1 MPLVSVVV
9 PCYNEQDTIG
19 LLLDAL
25 HNQSFPLAE
34 LEVVIADGLSTD
46 RTREAIAAYQA
57 SHPELALRVVDNPR
71 KIIPA
76 GVNAAIRAAR
86 GEWIVRLDAHSIPK
100 PTYIERCLAALQA
113 GCGDNVGGVWEI
125 RPGSAGWLA
134 QSIALAA
141 AHPLGAG
148 DARYRV
154 GGQAQAVDTVPF
166 GAFHRSLLEQVGFF
180 DETLLTNEDYEFNV
194 RVRRAG
200 GVVWMDP
207 QISTVYFAR
216 STLGALARQYWRY
229 GYWKARMLRRYPET
243 LRWRQL
249 LPPLFTASLA
259 GLGLLS
265 LVWRPVGWL
274 LAAEIL
280 AYTLAL
286 FTVGLRAAWQKRQ
299 PALAIGLPLAMGT
312 MHLTWGSAFL
322 WSFVTQIF
330 A

>member
-25 HNQSFPLAE
+25 HSQSFPLAQ

-46 RTREAIAAYQA
+46 HTRQAIAEYQA
-57 SHPELALRVVDNPR
+57 SHPDLALRVVDNPLR
-71 KIIPA
+71 IIPA
-76 GVNAAIRAAR
+76 GVNVAIRAAH
-86 GEWIVRLDAHSIPK
+86 GEWIVRLDAHSIPR

-113 GCGDNVGGVWEI
+113 GCGENVGGIWEI
-125 RPGSAGWLA
+125 RPGGPGWLA

-166 GAFHRSLLEQVGFF
+166 GAFHRSLLERVGFF
-180 DETLLTNEDYEFNV
+180 DETLLTNEDYEFNA
-194 RVRRAG
+194 RVRKSG

-207 QISTVYFAR
+207 QINTTYFAR
-216 STLGALARQYWRY
+216 ATLGSLAQQYWRY
-229 GYWKARMLRRYPET
+229 GYWKARMLRRYPDT

-249 LPPLFTASLA
+249 LPPLFVASLL

-265 LVWRPVGWL
+265 LVWHPAGWL
-274 LAAEIL
+274 LIAEVL
-280 AYTLAL
+280 MYALAL
-286 FTVGLRAAWQKRQ
+286 FGVGLQAAWQKRQ
-299 PALAIGLPLAMGT
+299 PAVAVGLPLAIGT
-312 MHLTWGSAFL
+312 MHLAWGSAFL
-322 WSFVTQIF
+322 WSSVTQLF

>member
-25 HNQSFPLAE
+25 RSQSFPLAE

-57 SHPELALRVVDNPR
+57 AHPDLTLRVVDNPR

-76 GVNAAIRAAR
+76 GVNAAIRAAQ
-86 GEWIVRLDAHSIPK
+86 GEWIVRLDAHSIPR

-113 GCGDNVGGVWEI
+113 GCGQNVGGVWEI
-125 RPGSAGWLA
+125 RPGGAGWLA

-166 GAFHRSLLEQVGFF
+166 GAFHRSLLERIGFF

-194 RVRRAG
+194 RVRKAG

-207 QISTVYFAR
+207 QISTAYFAR

-249 LPPLFTASLA
+249 LPPLFVASLA

-265 LVWRPVGWL
+265 LVWRPAGWL
-274 LAAEIL
+274 LAAEAL

-286 FTVGLRAAWQKRQ
+286 FAVGLRAAWQKRQ

-312 MHLTWGSAFL
+312 MHLSWGSAFL
-322 WSFVTQIF
+322 WSFVTHIF